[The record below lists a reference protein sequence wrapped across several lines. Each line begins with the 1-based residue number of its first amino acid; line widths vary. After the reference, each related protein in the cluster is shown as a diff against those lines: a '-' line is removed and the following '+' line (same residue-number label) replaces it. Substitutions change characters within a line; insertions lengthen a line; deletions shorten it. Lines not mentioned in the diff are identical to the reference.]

1 MSSRAEAKAKAREQR
16 EAAERQEAQAA
27 SRKRRLMLLGGVL
40 VAAIAVI
47 AVVVVISQS
56 GTDDPVS
63 AEEGTTQANTLF
75 AGIPQTG
82 NVLGD
87 PDAPVTIEEYVDLQ
101 CPFCQRFSQEGLP
114 DIVKEYVKTG
124 QAKIVLQTLTFIG
137 ADSER
142 GARVAW
148 SAADQNKM
156 FEFVEN
162 FYANQ
167 GEENSGYAT
176 EAFLKKV
183 AVVITSRIGGTS
195 GPIWGTGFLR
205 AGTTAAGA
213 ASLDADQVVAMLRAA
228 IEGIKARGGAE
239 LGEKTLLDALVP
251 ATDTIEAQA
260 KEGSSAADTL
270 RAAAVTAR
278 SAAEATRPMLA
289 KRGRAAYT
297 GERSI
302 GTLDAGAVAVAVLL
316 EALAD
321 QWT

>member
-101 CPFCQRFSQEGLP
+101 CPFCKRFSQEGLP
-114 DIVKEYVKTG
+114 DVVKEYVKTG

-176 EAFLKKV
+176 EAFLEKV
-183 AVVITSRIGGTS
+183 AGGVDGLDVQKALDGRDSAKVSSSIQGSQSAATKANVESTPSFLVGPSGGTLS
-195 GPIWGTGFLR
+195 K
-205 AGTTAAGA
+205 
-213 ASLDADQVVAMLRAA
+213 
-228 IEGIKARGGAE
+228 IESRDLTINDFREPVK
-239 LGEKTLLDALVP
+239 DAL
-251 ATDTIEAQA
+251 
-260 KEGSSAADTL
+260 
-270 RAAAVTAR
+270 
-278 SAAEATRPMLA
+278 AEA
-289 KRGRAAYT
+289 K
-297 GERSI
+297 SN
-302 GTLDAGAVAVAVLL
+302 
-316 EALAD
+316 
-321 QWT
+321 Q

>member
-1 MSSRAEAKAKAREQR
+1 MSSRAEAKAKARQQR
-16 EAAERQEAQAA
+16 EEAERQEAQAA
-27 SRKRRLMLLGGVL
+27 ARKRRLALLGGVL

-183 AVVITSRIGGTS
+183 AGGVEGLDVQKALDGRDSAKVSSSIQGSQSAATKANVDSTPSFLVGPSDGTLSKIESR
-195 GPIWGTGFLR
+195 
-205 AGTTAAGA
+205 
-213 ASLDADQVVAMLRAA
+213 
-228 IEGIKARGGAE
+228 
-239 LGEKTLLDALVP
+239 TLTIDDFREPVKDAL
-251 ATDTIEAQA
+251 
-260 KEGSSAADTL
+260 
-270 RAAAVTAR
+270 
-278 SAAEATRPMLA
+278 AEA
-289 KRGRAAYT
+289 K
-297 GERSI
+297 SN
-302 GTLDAGAVAVAVLL
+302 
-316 EALAD
+316 
-321 QWT
+321 Q

>member
-156 FEFVEN
+156 FEFVES

-183 AVVITSRIGGTS
+183 AGGVEGLDVQKALDGRDS
-195 GPIWGTGFLR
+195 AKVSSSIQGSQS
-205 AGTTAAGA
+205 A
-213 ASLDADQVVAMLRAA
+213 ASKANVDSTPSFLVGPSDGTLSK
-228 IEGIKARGGAE
+228 IESR
-239 LGEKTLLDALVP
+239 TLTIDDFREPVKDAL
-251 ATDTIEAQA
+251 
-260 KEGSSAADTL
+260 
-270 RAAAVTAR
+270 
-278 SAAEATRPMLA
+278 AEA
-289 KRGRAAYT
+289 K
-297 GERSI
+297 SN
-302 GTLDAGAVAVAVLL
+302 
-316 EALAD
+316 
-321 QWT
+321 Q

>member
-40 VAAIAVI
+40 VAAVAVI

-101 CPFCQRFSQEGLP
+101 CPFCRRFSQEGLP
-114 DIVKEYVKTG
+114 DVVKEYVKTG

-167 GEENSGYAT
+167 GGENSGYAT

-183 AVVITSRIGGTS
+183 AGGVEGLDVQKALDGRDSAKVSSSLQRSQTSATKANVDSTPSFLVGPSDGTLS
-195 GPIWGTGFLR
+195 K
-205 AGTTAAGA
+205 
-213 ASLDADQVVAMLRAA
+213 
-228 IEGIKARGGAE
+228 IESR
-239 LGEKTLLDALVP
+239 TLTIDDFREPVKDAL
-251 ATDTIEAQA
+251 
-260 KEGSSAADTL
+260 
-270 RAAAVTAR
+270 
-278 SAAEATRPMLA
+278 AEA
-289 KRGRAAYT
+289 K
-297 GERSI
+297 SN
-302 GTLDAGAVAVAVLL
+302 
-316 EALAD
+316 
-321 QWT
+321 Q

>member
-47 AVVVVISQS
+47 AVVVVVSQS

-75 AGIPQTG
+75 AGIPQNG

-114 DIVKEYVKTG
+114 DIVEEYVKTG

-176 EAFLKKV
+176 EAFLEKV
-183 AVVITSRIGGTS
+183 AGGVE
-195 GPIWGTGFLR
+195 G
-205 AGTTAAGA
+205 
-213 ASLDADQVVAMLRAA
+213 LDAQKALDGRDSAKVSSSIQGSQSSATKANVDSTPSFLVGPSDGTLSK
-228 IEGIKARGGAE
+228 IESR
-239 LGEKTLLDALVP
+239 TLTIDDFREPVKDAL
-251 ATDTIEAQA
+251 
-260 KEGSSAADTL
+260 
-270 RAAAVTAR
+270 
-278 SAAEATRPMLA
+278 AEA
-289 KRGRAAYT
+289 
-297 GERSI
+297 ESN
-302 GTLDAGAVAVAVLL
+302 
-316 EALAD
+316 
-321 QWT
+321 Q

>member
-183 AVVITSRIGGTS
+183 AGGVEGLDVQKALDGRDSAKVSSSIPGSQSAATKANVDSTPTFLVGPSDGTLSKIESR
-195 GPIWGTGFLR
+195 
-205 AGTTAAGA
+205 
-213 ASLDADQVVAMLRAA
+213 
-228 IEGIKARGGAE
+228 
-239 LGEKTLLDALVP
+239 TLTIDDVREPVKDAL
-251 ATDTIEAQA
+251 
-260 KEGSSAADTL
+260 
-270 RAAAVTAR
+270 
-278 SAAEATRPMLA
+278 AEA
-289 KRGRAAYT
+289 K
-297 GERSI
+297 SN
-302 GTLDAGAVAVAVLL
+302 
-316 EALAD
+316 
-321 QWT
+321 Q

>member
-183 AVVITSRIGGTS
+183 AGGVRGPGRAEGARRTRLREGLQLHPGVAEPLRRRRTSTRRRRSSS
-195 GPIWGTGFLR
+195 GR
-205 AGTTAAGA
+205 
-213 ASLDADQVVAMLRAA
+213 R
-228 IEGIKARGGAE
+228 
-239 LGEKTLLDALVP
+239 
-251 ATDTIEAQA
+251 
-260 KEGSSAADTL
+260 
-270 RAAAVTAR
+270 TAR
-278 SAAEATRPMLA
+278 SRRSS
-289 KRGRAAYT
+289 RGP
-297 GERSI
+297 
-302 GTLDAGAVAVAVLL
+302 
-316 EALAD
+316 
-321 QWT
+321 

>member
-142 GARVAW
+142 GARRW
-148 SAADQNKM
+148 RGRRADQNKM

-167 GEENSGYAT
+167 GEEN
-176 EAFLKKV
+176 
-183 AVVITSRIGGTS
+183 
-195 GPIWGTGFLR
+195 WGTPPR
-205 AGTTAAGA
+205 RSSRRSPA
-213 ASLDADQVVAMLRAA
+213 ASQGLDVQKALDGRDSAKVSSSIQGSQSAA
-228 IEGIKARGGAE
+228 TKANVDSTPSFLVGPSDGTLSKIESR
-239 LGEKTLLDALVP
+239 TLTIDDFREPVKDAL
-251 ATDTIEAQA
+251 
-260 KEGSSAADTL
+260 
-270 RAAAVTAR
+270 
-278 SAAEATRPMLA
+278 AEA
-289 KRGRAAYT
+289 K
-297 GERSI
+297 SS
-302 GTLDAGAVAVAVLL
+302 
-316 EALAD
+316 
-321 QWT
+321 Q

>member
-56 GTDDPVS
+56 GTDEPVS

-183 AVVITSRIGGTS
+183 AGGVE
-195 GPIWGTGFLR
+195 GLDVQKAIDGRRLR
-205 AGTTAAGA
+205 QGLQLHPGVAERCDEGERR
-213 ASLDADQVVAMLRAA
+213 LDAVVPRRAVGRHA
-228 IEGIKARGGAE
+228 LEDRDADARRS
-239 LGEKTLLDALVP
+239 T
-251 ATDTIEAQA
+251 T
-260 KEGSSAADTL
+260 SA
-270 RAAAVTAR
+270 
-278 SAAEATRPMLA
+278 SP
-289 KRGRAAYT
+289 
-297 GERSI
+297 
-302 GTLDAGAVAVAVLL
+302 
-316 EALAD
+316 
-321 QWT
+321 

>member
-47 AVVVVISQS
+47 AVVVVLSQS

-114 DIVKEYVKTG
+114 DVVKEYVKTG

-183 AVVITSRIGGTS
+183 AGGVEGLDVQKALDGRDSAKVSSSIQGSQSAATKANVDSTPSFLVGPSGGTLS
-195 GPIWGTGFLR
+195 K
-205 AGTTAAGA
+205 
-213 ASLDADQVVAMLRAA
+213 
-228 IEGIKARGGAE
+228 IESRDLTINDFREPVK
-239 LGEKTLLDALVP
+239 DAL
-251 ATDTIEAQA
+251 
-260 KEGSSAADTL
+260 
-270 RAAAVTAR
+270 
-278 SAAEATRPMLA
+278 AEA
-289 KRGRAAYT
+289 K
-297 GERSI
+297 SN
-302 GTLDAGAVAVAVLL
+302 
-316 EALAD
+316 
-321 QWT
+321 Q